1 MDYREQRRQKAF
13 QKNLDAIN
21 KHNTAFEQGESTFK
35 MRTTSMCD
43 LEPQEYR
50 SRYIKLE
57 KSEME
62 QSDGTDIVRSFHGVS
77 DHDLPPAVD
86 WREEGFKAPPENQ
99 KSCGACYA
107 FSIAAS
113 IEGQVFARIGRIIK
127 LSTQQMVDCSTSHG
141 NHGCSGGSLRNT
153 LKYLEERGGLMREK
167 DYPYVAAVSLKP
179 IFEWK
184 KF

>member
-13 QKNLDAIN
+13 QKNLKEIN
-21 KHNTAFEQGESTFK
+21 KHNHEFEQGHSTFK
-35 MRTTSMCD
+35 MRTTSMSD

-57 KSEME
+57 KSEVE
-62 QSDGTDIVRSFHGVS
+62 QMDGADIVRSFHGVS
-77 DHDLPPAVD
+77 DSDLPQAVD
-86 WREEGFKAPPENQ
+86 WREEGFVTPPENQ

-113 IEGQVFARIGRIIK
+113 IEGQVFARINKLIK

-153 LKYLEERGGLMREK
+153 LRYLEERGGLMREK
-167 DYPYVAAVSLKP
+167 DYPYVAAVS
-179 IFEWK
+179 F
-184 KF
+184 